1 MANHRT
7 VDPTGE
13 TRSTAVIALR
23 LTSEQMDVVKKLC
36 KERGVNRSSLFR
48 QLLAEETAR
57 VKGTR

>member
-7 VDPTGE
+7 VDPTGK
-13 TRSTAVIALR
+13 TRSTAIIALR

-36 KERGVNRSSLFR
+36 KERGINRSALFR

>member
-7 VDPTGE
+7 VDPTGK
-13 TRSTAVIALR
+13 TRSTAIIALR

-36 KERGVNRSSLFR
+36 KERGVNRSALFR
-48 QLLAEETAR
+48 RLLAEETAR

>member
-13 TRSTAVIALR
+13 TRSTAIIALR
-23 LTSEQMDVVKKLC
+23 LTSEQMDIVKKLC
-36 KERGVNRSSLFR
+36 KERGINRSLLFR